1 MAHTL
6 LHIHQHWFTTGT
18 RFANCIPTLLVHWV
32 VIIRALTKFAIRVNV
47 ANFVQTLFTTNSR
60 FFSGGWFHRSW
71 TGTSEEIP
79 LFSCPT
85 PNYPNNHF
93 SIHPFGTT
101 MDHSGHKYSQ
111 DFSWTRRIHG
121 CGGAPAA
128 EIAYNE
134 RHPLCTSWG
143 WLGDCVANI
152 LATTLGWDS
161 RMDERPPPVQ
171 KRSSRYTEL
180 TLLLLLLLHGA
191 CVFGHDSNMHTD
203 ELGGSVFCI
212 PC

>member
-1 MAHTL
+1 MMSRISYKHFSLQIHDSTGVGQEHPKESLYFLVPPLTTL
-6 LHIHQHWFTTGT
+6 IIISVSIPLEQQWITRATNTPKTSAGPGAFMVVEEHQQQKSH
-18 RFANCIPTLLVHWV
+18 
-32 VIIRALTKFAIRVNV
+32 
-47 ANFVQTLFTTNSR
+47 TTNV
-60 FFSGGWFHRSW
+60 
-71 TGTSEEIP
+71 
-79 LFSCPT
+79 T
-85 PNYPNNHF
+85 PYVLL
-93 SIHPFGTT
+93 
-101 MDHSGHKYSQ
+101 
-111 DFSWTRRIHG
+111 
-121 CGGAPAA
+121 GA
-128 EIAYNE
+128 
-134 RHPLCTSWG
+134 G